1 MMRVKLSQKYP
12 SLLYTEIVHVDA
24 VIRLLFTFSG
34 TLQVKSDSEQLQQH
48 ITEVLWY
55 VCNMKIICF
64 PSHLLGRREQVLK
77 DAIAY
82 LLALESRGQ
91 DLSTV
96 YDMPILSNIGVSYTV
111 GKLST
116 STFQQKYGNLRTF

>member
-55 VCNMKIICF
+55 VYNMKIGPF
-64 PSHLLGRREQVLK
+64 QVL
-77 DAIAY
+77 
-82 LLALESRGQ
+82 SVFRF
-91 DLSTV
+91 
-96 YDMPILSNIGVSYTV
+96 DMTAKNLV
-111 GKLST
+111 G
-116 STFQQKYGNLRTF
+116 R